1 MSAVNN
7 KGELLF
13 IGDVHLDRDD
23 PDLDAFVEFL
33 DSTAQTAS
41 TIVLMGDLFN
51 LWIGDRALEQ
61 PHQSAV
67 IEALTRLRAQ
77 GMVVRYVEGNR
88 DYRVAGAYLDTA
100 LDASSDDALC
110 ERRAARHLRAIHG
123 DLTNPADR
131 QYRLWRRV
139 SRSTPFWA
147 LFRCLPA
154 RRRLRLAESIERR
167 MRRSNV
173 AFKGAFPEIEV
184 RQYAQQL
191 LRPGESD
198 LVLGHFHIEKELEL
212 DGDAR
217 RRVWVLPDW
226 KSSRRHLRVTADGA
240 IGFVDSI

>member
-1 MSAVNN
+1 MSGVSNN
-7 KGELLF
+7 GELLF

-23 PDLDAFVEFL
+23 PDLEAFVVFL
-33 DSTAQTAS
+33 DSTAQRAS
-41 TIVLMGDLFN
+41 TVVLMGDLFN

-61 PHQSAV
+61 PHQRAV

-77 GMVVRYVEGNR
+77 GVVVRYVEGNR
-88 DYRVAGAYLDTA
+88 DYRVASAYLDTA
-100 LDASSDDALC
+100 LDASSASALC
-110 ERRAARHLRAIHG
+110 ERRGTRCLRAIHG

-131 QYRLWRRV
+131 QYRLWRRI
-139 SRSTPFWA
+139 SRSTLFWT

-154 RRRLRLAESIERR
+154 GRRLRLAESIERR

-173 AFKGAFPEIEV
+173 AFKGAFPEAEV

-191 LRPGESD
+191 LLPGESD
-198 LVLGHFHIEKELEL
+198 LVLGHFHVEKELEL
-212 DGDAR
+212 DGGAQ

-240 IGFVDSI
+240 IAFVDSL